1 MSDRITMG
9 VQLSPELYKDLC
21 LAADRAG
28 VTKSV
33 IVRWAITDYVEFILK
48 GGSIWDGR
56 TEDGSEA
63 STGDKPD

>member
-48 GGSIWDGR
+48 GGKIWDG
-56 TEDGSEA
+56 TEDRSEA
-63 STGDKPD
+63 AGGDNRS